1 MNSDVIP
8 LRRLPAGLTRKNA
21 EEWIRAVVMDSKNVG
36 PTDHMRDQMVERDI
50 SSRQVWE
57 VLKGGSV
64 IKDPEWDSEH
74 EDWICLVRRRTSGR
88 TVTVIVALE
97 EKNKMTVVTTYG

>member
-1 MNSDVIP
+1 MSSEVIP
-8 LRRLPAGLTRKNA
+8 IRKRATELTREDA
-21 EEWIRAVVMDSKNVG
+21 ERWIRASAPLSKNVG
-36 PTDHMRDQMVERDI
+36 HADHARETMVERDI